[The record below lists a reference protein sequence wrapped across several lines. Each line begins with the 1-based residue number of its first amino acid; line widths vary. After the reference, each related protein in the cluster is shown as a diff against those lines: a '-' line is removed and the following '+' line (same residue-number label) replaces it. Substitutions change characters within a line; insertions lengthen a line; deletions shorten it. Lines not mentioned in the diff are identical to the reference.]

1 MFPLTITLIQS
12 NIFWEDKKANLKMFE
27 QKIEAIEEKTE
38 IVILPEM
45 FNTGFSMKPEILAET
60 MDGETVRWMK
70 RVSSEKK
77 VIVTGSVMIEDSA
90 PNQQQKK
97 YFNRLIWMLPNGE
110 MGIYD
115 KRHLFAFAA
124 ENEHYSAGNKKLI
137 ASVKGW
143 KINLQICYDLR
154 FPVWTRQEPHAP
166 ENQYD
171 VLINVANWPEKRNL
185 AWQTLLRARA
195 IENQCYAIG
204 VNRIGEDGF
213 GFVFA
218 MKTLDGGR
226 IGIASQALGI
236 ASGAYELSKAYSKT
250 RKAFGTEIMNH
261 QAIAFKLADM
271 ATRINAARLLCLK
284 AAWEKDNGIEYGV
297 SSSMAK
303 VYASETAMWTAVE
316 AVQIHG
322 GYGFVKEYHV
332 ERMMRD
338 AKITQI
344 YEGTSEV
351 QRIVI
356 SRSILK

>member
-1 MFPLTITLIQS
+1 MASKPKTNWQSDGSLADESIQTNMFPLTITLIQS

-77 VIVTGSVMIEDSA
+77 VILTGSVMIEDSA
-90 PNQQQKK
+90 PNQQQTK
-97 YFNRLIWMLPNGE
+97 YYNRLIWMLPNGE

-154 FPVWTRQEPHAP
+154 FPVWTRQEPHAD

-171 VLINVANWPEKRNL
+171 VLINVANWPEKRNI

-195 IENQCYAIG
+195 IENQCYAVG
-204 VNRIGEDGF
+204 VNRVGED
-213 GFVFA
+213 A
-218 MKTLDGGR
+218 NKIAYDGNSA
-226 IGIASQALGI
+226 IIDP
-236 ASGAYELSKAYSKT
+236 
-250 RKAFGTEIMNH
+250 FGTTIYEKKNQEDI
-261 QAIAFKLADM
+261 FTYTL
-271 ATRINAARLLCLK
+271 
-284 AAWEKDNGIEYGV
+284 EKDSISKCRNHFPFL
-297 SSSMAK
+297 K
-303 VYASETAMWTAVE
+303 
-316 AVQIHG
+316 
-322 GYGFVKEYHV
+322 
-332 ERMMRD
+332 D
-338 AKITQI
+338 ADDFIIKQ
-344 YEGTSEV
+344 
-351 QRIVI
+351 
-356 SRSILK
+356 